1 MNSTVPAPVYRTARA
16 AFVAARPISLRKS
29 SERPGAG
36 ASVQI
41 NEDENQLKNER
52 KKLPSMIF

>member
-16 AFVAARPISLRKS
+16 AFVAARPISFRKS

-41 NEDENQLKNER
+41 NEDKYQLKNER
-52 KKLPSMIF
+52 NEIPSMIF